1 MAKREVRIRMYRQ
14 GLGDCFVLTF
24 PRQSKPFHMLVDCG
38 ALNSQHYN
46 SADMVRIVS
55 EIRTFTKDRLDVV
68 AATHE
73 HFDHTSGFV
82 QAQGEFDEIDVANV
96 WVAWTENPESEA
108 AKLLKKEFK
117 KGKEA
122 VEAALTRIAAPP
134 GTPLARYKDAIGA
147 LLEFSGGL
155 GAAAGNAAAAWQYIL
170 RKAPNVYCD
179 PKRPPL
185 ELNGVEG
192 VRVYI
197 LGPPEDPAY
206 VRRKLSK
213 KETYDEGHPS
223 FAPFAGFVAAAAG
236 AAGDDSQASERT
248 LPFGKRYRITPD
260 TAKQEK
266 FFQERYGF
274 EDDDSAWR
282 RIDDDW
288 LSLTGELALHLD
300 SYTNNTCLA
309 LAIEL
314 GDAGPVLLFPGDAQV
329 GNWLSWQDLKWTVKG
344 ADGEKRDVTATDLL
358 SRTVLYKVGHH
369 GSHNATMRGKGL
381 ELMESPDLVAM
392 IPVHRPTARDQDWEF
407 PYPPLWKRLKEKA
420 RGRVLLADAPDI
432 TEIEGEIAA
441 ELSPKELER
450 FKKSTAF
457 EPSYVEYRIAY

>member
-1 MAKREVRIRMYRQ
+1 MAKKEVSIRMYRQ

-38 ALNSQHYN
+38 ALNSRHYN
-46 SADMVRIVS
+46 PAVMVQIVS
-55 EIRTFTKDRLDVV
+55 EIRTFTKDRLDVL

-82 QAQGEFDEIDVANV
+82 QAQGEFDEIDVASV
-96 WVAWTENPESEA
+96 WVAWTEDPESEA

-122 VEAALTRIAAPP
+122 VEAALARIAAPP
-134 GTPLARYKDAIGA
+134 GSPLARYKKAIGG

-155 GAAAGNAAAAWQYIL
+155 GAAAGDAADAWQYVL

-179 PKRPPL
+179 PKKPPL
-185 ELNGVEG
+185 ELAGVEG

-197 LGPPEDPAY
+197 LGPPEDPDF

-223 FAPFAGFVAAAAG
+223 FAPFLGFVAAA
-236 AAGDDSQASERT
+236 GDDTQAAERA
-248 LPFGKRYRITPD
+248 LPFAPRYRMSSD
-260 TAKQEK
+260 QAKQEK

-314 GDAGPVLLFPGDAQV
+314 GDGGPVLLFPGDAQV
-329 GNWLSWQDLKWTVKG
+329 GNWLSWQDLTWSVKG

-381 ELMESPDLVAM
+381 ELMGSPDLVAM
-392 IPVHRPTARDQDWEF
+392 IPVHRLTAQDQEWEF

-420 RGRVLLADAPDI
+420 RGRVLLADAKDI
-432 TEIEGEIAA
+432 TEIEADITAA
-441 ELSPKELER
+441 LSAKELER
-450 FKKSTAF
+450 FKKSAAF
-457 EPSYVEYRIAY
+457 RPSYVEYRVAY